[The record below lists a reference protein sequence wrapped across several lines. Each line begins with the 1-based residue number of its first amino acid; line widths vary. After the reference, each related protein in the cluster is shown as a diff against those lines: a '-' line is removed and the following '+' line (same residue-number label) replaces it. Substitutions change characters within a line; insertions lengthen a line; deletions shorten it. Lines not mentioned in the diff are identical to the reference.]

1 MIHNNK
7 KIRHLYQHVPI
18 ILPDAYQEVEWLQSD
33 GKAHIDTG
41 IKPTINDTITS
52 VFKGTFNTATSNIIY
67 SSCYG
72 AWNASPNNWFMLR
85 LNQSLTDKS
94 LVMWHRLNVTGKY
107 SLGSVKK
114 IDDSNIHTVSVR
126 QSGNQCTIDIDGV
139 SESTS
144 VATSTIESEQP
155 NYWLLSYAATAS
167 VKTGNTV
174 KLYRWSLI
182 HAGDTLIRDLVPC
195 YRKSDSEPGMYD
207 IINNVF
213 YTNAGTGEFTCGS
226 VVHNKIILRKRISR
240 ITRGNDVIFRDN
252 LFNGYDSE
260 WTLNASIDVA
270 NAVWA
275 SSGGNRAV
283 FFFNCKP
290 NTTYRYTALTA
301 GDRFGIYA
309 LNASHDTPPVFNNNS
324 FPYGAASSDIHIIE
338 NRNAQFT
345 TTDYTFTTSS
355 TDRMVY
361 IYCALDTR
369 PTGIFV
375 REV

>member
-7 KIRHLYQHVPI
+7 TIRHLYQHVPI

-94 LVMWHRLNVTGKY
+94 LIMWHRLNVTGRY

-126 QSGNQCTIDIDGV
+126 QLGNQCTIDIDGV

-144 VATSTIESEQP
+144 VETRTIESEQP

-167 VKTGNTV
+167 VETGNTV

-182 HAGDTLIRDLVPC
+182 HAGDTLIRDFVPC

-213 YTNAGTGEFTCGS
+213 YTNAGTGEFTCGG
-226 VVHNKIILRKRISR
+226 VVHNKTILRKRISR

-260 WTLNASIDVA
+260 WSLHIGIYTSTGNLGAEVA
-270 NAVWA
+270 EP
-275 SSGGNRAV
+275 RLV
-283 FFFNCKP
+283 FFFKVKP
-290 NTTYRYTALTA
+290 NTTYRYTSLTA
-301 GDRFGIYA
+301 GDRMCVYA
-309 LNASHDTPPVFNNNS
+309 INEEHDVPPVPANNTP
-324 FPYGAASSDIHIIE
+324 PYGASIRIIE
-338 NRNAQFT
+338 TRYAQSGL
-345 TTDYTFTTSS
+345 TDYTFTTSS
-355 TDRMVY
+355 SDRMVY
-361 IYCALDTR
+361 ILCAREVR